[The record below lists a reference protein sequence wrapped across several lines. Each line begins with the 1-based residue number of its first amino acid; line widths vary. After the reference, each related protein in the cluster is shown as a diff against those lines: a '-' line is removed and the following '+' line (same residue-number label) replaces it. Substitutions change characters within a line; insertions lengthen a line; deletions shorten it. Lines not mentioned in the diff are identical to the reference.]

1 MSRAGQCAPRPPY
14 YLLPLLHVCDSV
26 TGGPETSRLSCIP
39 GKRLGSREIPVSHR
53 TGTTH
58 GQAFLRRSKP
68 VAEKSRTNA
77 LFSSSARPYP
87 SNNLEL
93 CVRRLKM
100 AENQQEQSR
109 SLRDQDLRLVR

>member
-14 YLLPLLHVCDSV
+14 YCHYYMSV

-53 TGTTH
+53 TGSSGTTH

-68 VAEKSRTNA
+68 VAERSRTNA
-77 LFSSSARPYP
+77 LFSSSARPYL